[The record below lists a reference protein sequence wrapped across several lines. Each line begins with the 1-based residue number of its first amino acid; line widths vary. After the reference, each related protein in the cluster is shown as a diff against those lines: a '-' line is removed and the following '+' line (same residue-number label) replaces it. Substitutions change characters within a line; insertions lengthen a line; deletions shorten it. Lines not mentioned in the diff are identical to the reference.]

1 MVSVPLPDLPI
12 PSYSHLS
19 ASLSGRPRRDEKV
32 SCWNGVKLQLHTQ
45 LRGILIICVATSF
58 FWGLSAD
65 RNGSIDPVEAMGH
78 DVFLD
83 ASFTAEETTEK
94 FSPTVSLETA
104 VSDPLDVVKFDRWS
118 VIGEGASGVPY
129 TSAILAEERGRIL
142 EEMNHSSAGLKR
154 WVGTEIDRTRQ
165 TIEDLDSRIEARIES
180 MIPALAT
187 VPAPVPVAASSQQH
201 KVDRM
206 IYPIVQ
212 LKGNGTVGSG
222 VVVSSELVDENLW
235 ATWIVTAY
243 HVVEEVRD
251 FALDDVV
258 VDEIRFFDPEIGRLG
273 SEVFRGVEIASLKDS
288 DLSLVRVDRTSP
300 WPFVAD
306 SASEPVCLKLSVFD
320 TVYAVGCPLGN
331 QPLPTFGEISSQYKP
346 VGDEIF
352 WMVSAPTFFGNS
364 GGGIFLSGSGQLVGI
379 SSMIY
384 TYGKRSPMVVPH
396 MGLFVPLQTVRSWL
410 RREGFAHLMDPTPTV
425 TPVPASSG
433 SEKAMNG
440 VSGSF

>member
-1 MVSVPLPDLPI
+1 
-12 PSYSHLS
+12 
-19 ASLSGRPRRDEKV
+19 
-32 SCWNGVKLQLHTQ
+32 LQLHTG
-45 LRGILIICVATSF
+45 LRGILIICVAASF
-58 FWGLSAD
+58 FWGLSAERD
-65 RNGSIDPVEAMGH
+65 GQIDPVEAMGH
-78 DVFLD
+78 DVFLET
-83 ASFTAEETTEK
+83 AFTAGDPDENFPPTT
-94 FSPTVSLETA
+94 SLETVA
-104 VSDPLDVVKFDRWS
+104 SDPLDVVKFDRWS
-118 VIGEGASGVPY
+118 VIGEGARSVPY
-129 TSAILAEERGRIL
+129 SSAILEEERDRIL
-142 EEMNHSSAGLKR
+142 EQMHHSSAGLKR

-180 MIPALAT
+180 MIPALT
-187 VPAPVPVAASSQQH
+187 TVPVAASSQQH
-201 KVDRM
+201 KVERM

-212 LKGNGTVGSG
+212 LRGNGTVGSG
-222 VVVSSELVDENLW
+222 VVVSSEMVDENLW

-258 VDEIRFFDPEIGRLG
+258 VNEIRFFDPEIGRLG

-288 DLSLVRVDRTSP
+288 DLSLVRVDRSSP
-300 WPFVAD
+300 WPFIAE
-306 SASEPVCLKLSVFD
+306 SASEPVCMKLSVFD

-364 GGGIFLSGSGQLVGI
+364 GGGIFLSGKGQLVGI

-410 RREGFAHLMDPTPTV
+410 RREGFAHLMDPTPAV

-433 SEKAMNG
+433 PEKALNG

>member
-1 MVSVPLPDLPI
+1 LPDPPI
-12 PSYSHLS
+12 PSYSLLS
-19 ASLSGRPRRDEKV
+19 VSLSGRPHGDERV
-32 SCWNGVKLQLHTQ
+32 SRWNGGKLQLHTH
-45 LRGILIICVATSF
+45 LRSILIICVATSF
-58 FWGLSAD
+58 FWGLSAKRAGQTD
-65 RNGSIDPVEAMGH
+65 QLEAMGH

-83 ASFTAEETTEK
+83 IALTAEDSVANL
-94 FSPTVSLETA
+94 SPIASLETA
-104 VSDPLDVVKFDRWS
+104 ASDPLDVVKFDRWS
-118 VIGEGASGVPY
+118 ASGEGAISVPY
-129 TSAILAEERGRIL
+129 TSAILEEERDRIL
-142 EEMNHSSAGLKR
+142 EQMNHSSAGLKR

-187 VPAPVPVAASSQQH
+187 VPVPVPVAVSSQQQ
-201 KVDRM
+201 KVERM

-212 LKGNGTVGSG
+212 LRGNGTVGSG
-222 VVVSSELVDENLW
+222 VVVSSEMVDENLW

-258 VDEIRFFDPEIGRLG
+258 VNEIRFFDPEIGRLG
-273 SEVFRGVEIASLKDS
+273 SEVFRGLEIASLKDS
-288 DLSLVRVDRTSP
+288 DLSLVRVDRVSP
-300 WPFVAD
+300 WPFIAE

-364 GGGIFLSGSGQLVGI
+364 GGGIFLSGEGQLVGI

-410 RREGFAHLMDPTPTV
+410 RREGFAHLMDPTAAV

-433 SEKAMNG
+433 PDKALNG

>member
-1 MVSVPLPDLPI
+1 LLDLPI
-12 PSYSHLS
+12 PSYSPLS
-19 ASLSGRPRRDEKV
+19 ASLSGRPHSDEKV

-45 LRGILIICVATSF
+45 LRGILIICVAASF
-58 FWGLSAD
+58 FWGLSAERD
-65 RNGSIDPVEAMGH
+65 GPIDPVEAMGH
-78 DVFLD
+78 DVFLET
-83 ASFTAEETTEK
+83 AFTAGDPDENFPPTT
-94 FSPTVSLETA
+94 SLETVA
-104 VSDPLDVVKFDRWS
+104 SDPLDVVKFDRWS
-118 VIGEGASGVPY
+118 VIGEGARSVPY
-129 TSAILAEERGRIL
+129 SSAILEEERDRIL
-142 EEMNHSSAGLKR
+142 EQMHHSSAGLKR

-180 MIPALAT
+180 MIPALT
-187 VPAPVPVAASSQQH
+187 TVPVAASSQQH
-201 KVDRM
+201 KVERM

-212 LKGNGTVGSG
+212 LRGNGTVGSG
-222 VVVSSELVDENLW
+222 VVVSSEMVDENLW

-258 VDEIRFFDPEIGRLG
+258 VNEIRFFDPEIGRLG

-288 DLSLVRVDRTSP
+288 DLSLVRVDRASP
-300 WPFVAD
+300 WPFIAE
-306 SASEPVCLKLSVFD
+306 SASEPVCMKLSVFD

-364 GGGIFLSGSGQLVGI
+364 GGGIFLSGKGQLVGI

-410 RREGFAHLMDPTPTV
+410 RREGFAHLMDPTPAV
-425 TPVPASSG
+425 MPVPASSG
-433 SEKAMNG
+433 PEKALNG

>member
-1 MVSVPLPDLPI
+1 
-12 PSYSHLS
+12 
-19 ASLSGRPRRDEKV
+19 
-32 SCWNGVKLQLHTQ
+32 LQLHTQ

-433 SEKAMNG
+433 SEKALNG